1 MTNTPYNDVA
11 ELLRHAKND
20 SIANSNE
27 FDSDI
32 DSPIVIA
39 QIDLASQLAT
49 YFNTEFLDETQIE
62 LSDILD
68 ALASL
73 GIVLSSLEDDA
84 HRHNYASIAY
94 SYALNANTVPEISEY
109 LS

>member
-1 MTNTPYNDVA
+1 MTKLTYDDLSHFLGHVNNGTN
-11 ELLRHAKND
+11 ET
-20 SIANSNE
+20 E

-39 QIDLASQLAT
+39 QIDLASQLAD
-49 YFNTEFLDETQIE
+49 YFNSEILDEVQLEIA
-62 LSDILD
+62 DVLD
-68 ALASL
+68 ALASI
-73 GIVLSSLEDDA
+73 GIVLSSVQEDI

-94 SYALNANTVPEISEY
+94 AYAINPNAVPQISQH

>member
-1 MTNTPYNDVA
+1 MTKLTYDDLSHFLGHVNNGTN
-11 ELLRHAKND
+11 ET
-20 SIANSNE
+20 E

-39 QIDLASQLAT
+39 QIDLATQLAD
-49 YFNTEFLDETQIE
+49 YFNSEILEETQLEIA
-62 LSDILD
+62 DVLD

-73 GIVLSSLEDDA
+73 GIVMSSVQEDT

-94 SYALNANTVPEISEY
+94 AYSINANSIPQISKY

>member
-1 MTNTPYNDVA
+1 MTKLTYDDLSHFLGHVNNGTN
-11 ELLRHAKND
+11 ET
-20 SIANSNE
+20 E

-39 QIDLASQLAT
+39 QIDLATQLAD
-49 YFNTEFLDETQIE
+49 YFNSEILDETQLEIA
-62 LSDILD
+62 DVLD

-73 GIVLSSLEDDA
+73 GIVLSSLEEDT

-94 SYALNANTVPEISEY
+94 AYSINDKTVPQISKY

>member
-1 MTNTPYNDVA
+1 MTKLTYDDLSHFLGHVNNGTN
-11 ELLRHAKND
+11 ET
-20 SIANSNE
+20 E

-32 DSPIVIA
+32 DSPIVIT
-39 QIDLASQLAT
+39 QIDLATQLAD
-49 YFNTEFLDETQIE
+49 YLNSEILNETEVEIV
-62 LSDILD
+62 DILD

-73 GIVLSSLEDDA
+73 GIVMSSVQEDT

-94 SYALNANTVPEISEY
+94 AYSINANSIPQISKY